1 MKTIKLN
8 FLLVIMALGVF
19 TFTSCEDEFTEEDF
33 LDKQAE
39 LAAAQQGFDL
49 EKLILQYELMRENDS
64 LMRVFQA
71 ELANVIRDENTEAL
85 RQAGLLSS
93 YTLTIEDQ
101 GGVPIDSVNVSVGG
115 SNPAARV
122 DVVTS
127 GGTVVINDIVIGA
140 SPITITAPGF
150 VGVSYILDLGSIG
163 YYDDFFVI
171 GERVYPLGRRET
183 SRITLL
189 SANGGSGTFA
199 TVNGSASIETDL
211 TNTATEIPQNVTIVA
226 YLNGTSY
233 SGGGV
238 SGLFNSSVTMSDF
251 RFIGEGI
258 GSAVVDNTTGRFSM
272 QLPATEGGISYT
284 LMVPDVTADQTIVI
298 DTRDDVLLA
307 APELATVP
315 ARYGPVN
322 AASFSPA
329 ISIAGAKAVFPAPTG
344 AGNGANLTFTV
355 VPRDLNIGFTIDGNA
370 GTTPNSGNVEFDII
384 SDGGTVQISPT
395 AAVATATTPTTPIA
409 LQTSIIGDLDLTVA
423 GGVGY
428 TIGEDYDITI
438 DVLSGATVLQTVTV
452 TETAVDDGTGNGV
465 LPTIDETGGNIL
477 TNGSDNLN
485 AFGVTGYQVT
495 VVEVAPAVAPTTAAT
510 ITVTCDCRVD
520 AIQTTTTGVGYSAAI
535 TGITFAGGGT
545 GAALPVVDVVATGF
559 EYTIAIDN
567 TGITVPYTILP
578 AVNWYNTTVASFP
591 DASATDTDVIS
602 YTEAGTGLSGNLDDL
617 LGINGTGGLALT
629 RTVTN
634 LRTGFS
640 YAAPVLEIVEPMA
653 MMASADVDI
662 NSDGTIGGLF
672 NEDGG
677 MGYTGVFGV
686 TIMPTLA
693 TSPGT
698 GAAVQLFDFT
708 TQGTREV
715 QWSTNWT
722 VTDKGSG
729 YLEELNNSA
738 FGAYSGPTSVYAISG
753 EVFELTVK
761 YGSGM
766 RLQNVNQ

>member
-171 GERVYPLGRRET
+171 GERVYTLGRRET

-272 QLPATEGGISYT
+272 QLPAT
-284 LMVPDVTADQTIVI
+284 
-298 DTRDDVLLA
+298 
-307 APELATVP
+307 
-315 ARYGPVN
+315 
-322 AASFSPA
+322 
-329 ISIAGAKAVFPAPTG
+329 
-344 AGNGANLTFTV
+344 
-355 VPRDLNIGFTIDGNA
+355 
-370 GTTPNSGNVEFDII
+370 
-384 SDGGTVQISPT
+384 
-395 AAVATATTPTTPIA
+395 
-409 LQTSIIGDLDLTVA
+409 
-423 GGVGY
+423 
-428 TIGEDYDITI
+428 
-438 DVLSGATVLQTVTV
+438 
-452 TETAVDDGTGNGV
+452 
-465 LPTIDETGGNIL
+465 
-477 TNGSDNLN
+477 
-485 AFGVTGYQVT
+485 
-495 VVEVAPAVAPTTAAT
+495 
-510 ITVTCDCRVD
+510 
-520 AIQTTTTGVGYSAAI
+520 
-535 TGITFAGGGT
+535 
-545 GAALPVVDVVATGF
+545 
-559 EYTIAIDN
+559 
-567 TGITVPYTILP
+567 
-578 AVNWYNTTVASFP
+578 
-591 DASATDTDVIS
+591 
-602 YTEAGTGLSGNLDDL
+602 
-617 LGINGTGGLALT
+617 
-629 RTVTN
+629 
-634 LRTGFS
+634 
-640 YAAPVLEIVEPMA
+640 
-653 MMASADVDI
+653 
-662 NSDGTIGGLF
+662 
-672 NEDGG
+672 
-677 MGYTGVFGV
+677 
-686 TIMPTLA
+686 
-693 TSPGT
+693 
-698 GAAVQLFDFT
+698 
-708 TQGTREV
+708 
-715 QWSTNWT
+715 
-722 VTDKGSG
+722 
-729 YLEELNNSA
+729 
-738 FGAYSGPTSVYAISG
+738 
-753 EVFELTVK
+753 
-761 YGSGM
+761 
-766 RLQNVNQ
+766 